1 MLFRRSGSVTEATRP
16 PVATPPPRRRNL
28 RAFLKKWTIPIIGGI
43 TPVGLILVNVAV
55 YINDHVQDLRWGIA
69 VAAFLSGMMLN
80 TWVALSLYRWVKRH
94 FPDWSLTQEQNQEM
108 VLVLGM
114 FVITV
119 ISVLS
124 AVFCFY
130 GLGDAKHL
138 PNKETFLYGAVQIA
152 WPVFAKLFVDRD
164 AEKAKRASATALPA
178 GATPG
183 GPGAAQ
189 RPSSASGSGYVPPPY
204 LPPS

>member
-1 MLFRRSGSVTEATRP
+1 MLFRRSGSVAEATRAP
-16 PVATPPPRRRNL
+16 LATPPPRRRNL

-80 TWVALSLYRWVKRH
+80 TWVALSLYRWLKRH
-94 FPDWSLTQEQNQEM
+94 FPSWSLTQEQNQEM

-119 ISVLS
+119 VSVLS

-164 AEKAKRASATALPA
+164 ADRARHNPA
-178 GATPG
+178 AGGSPG
-183 GPGAAQ
+183 PPGAAP
-189 RPSSASGSGYVPPPY
+189 RPASASGSGYIPPPY